1 MSKRWSVLIL
11 SAGLA
16 MAGAAP
22 AFGAVDLVMRVSP
35 SPAAGDFVGESA
47 RVGAE
52 GAIDI
57 SSFDWG
63 AARPATPPPGGGGG
77 NAGRVQFASFRVA
90 KPVDRASPAF
100 VRALAGGITIPS
112 VRLTLA
118 APVDGRSVTFLEY
131 CAERVSVAGY
141 QVGGSAAG
149 DRPIELIELAFRR
162 LSFRYVPMSASG
174 VAQPEVS
181 GGWDSDAN
189 AEAPFN
195 PACGR

>member
-22 AFGAVDLVMRVSP
+22 ALGAVDLVMRVSP

-63 AARPATPPPGGGGG
+63 AARPASPTPGGG
-77 NAGRVQFASFRVA
+77 NAGRVQFTSFRFA
-90 KPVDRASPAF
+90 KPVDRTSPAF
-100 VRALAGGITIPS
+100 VRALAGGITLPS

-118 APVDGRSVTFLEY
+118 VPLDGRSVTFLEY

-141 QVGGSAAG
+141 QVAGSAAG

-162 LSFRYVPMSASG
+162 FSFRYVPMSASG
-174 VAQPEVS
+174 VPQPEVS